1 MQDYDVTIH
10 MLVTLP
16 EGQGF
21 PGFGDRFLFPCD
33 MRYIDIRCE
42 MCNDKRKKLSIEW
55 PEINRGFMVQ
65 SNQWKES

>member
-33 MRYIDIRCE
+33 MRYIERWDVKCVI
-42 MCNDKRKKLSIEW
+42 I
-55 PEINRGFMVQ
+55 
-65 SNQWKES
+65 KEKNFP